1 MDTVLIV
8 CCVYIIVYIVIN
20 IMEEPKMEYFS
31 NSRPSRVSF
40 IHAEPKDMGIRV
52 DFTRPQHGENL
63 LRYIIRVIDIGNPE
77 GNIIPDIYFGNPQ
90 TLSLP
95 DNHTI
100 LQGPKIRNGRT
111 YKVLVWAQNS
121 YGKSPT
127 PIESNHVTPS
137 RNAGTV
143 PDSLPSG
150 TDEAVQRDNDRM
162 VRQESE
168 QNIQNRV
175 ISDMKK
181 RVDAL
186 RNDIVIL
193 KNKDKD
199 EMRSVHNRIELDD
212 TISQLPASVQD
223 RMGMGI
229 GYERPRNIDINFDI
243 V

>member
-31 NSRPSRVSF
+31 NSTPSRVSF
-40 IHAEPKDMGIRV
+40 VQAYPKNGSIQLN
-52 DFTRPQHGENL
+52 FTRPEHGENL
-63 LRYIIRVIDIGNPE
+63 LRYIIRVIDIQNP
-77 GNIIPDIYFGNPQ
+77 NVNIPDINFGNQQ
-90 TLSLP
+90 TLGQT
-95 DNHTI
+95 NNRVI
-100 LQGPKIRNGRT
+100 LQNPYIQNNRA
-111 YKVLVWAQNS
+111 YKVQIWAVNRFGQ
-121 YGKSPT
+121 SPT
-127 PIESNHVTPS
+127 PLESNHVTPS
-137 RNAGTV
+137 VNAGTV
-143 PDSLPSG
+143 PDSLPRS
-150 TDEAVQRDNDRM
+150 TEEAVERDNDRM

-229 GYERPRNIDINFDI
+229 GYERPRNIDVNFDI

>member
-1 MDTVLIV
+1 
-8 CCVYIIVYIVIN
+8 
-20 IMEEPKMEYFS
+20 
-31 NSRPSRVSF
+31 
-40 IHAEPKDMGIRV
+40 
-52 DFTRPQHGENL
+52 
-63 LRYIIRVIDIGNPE
+63 
-77 GNIIPDIYFGNPQ
+77 
-90 TLSLP
+90 
-95 DNHTI
+95 
-100 LQGPKIRNGRT
+100 
-111 YKVLVWAQNS
+111 
-121 YGKSPT
+121 
-127 PIESNHVTPS
+127 
-137 RNAGTV
+137 
-143 PDSLPSG
+143 
-150 TDEAVQRDNDRM
+150 M

-168 QNIQNRV
+168 QNIQNMV